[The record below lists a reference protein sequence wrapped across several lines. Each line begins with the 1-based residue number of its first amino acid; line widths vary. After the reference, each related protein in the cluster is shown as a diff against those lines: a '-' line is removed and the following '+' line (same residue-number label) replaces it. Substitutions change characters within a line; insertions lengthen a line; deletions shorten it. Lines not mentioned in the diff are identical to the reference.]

1 MLAALSTNNSGLTTS
16 DSGLFMNRM
25 MAIVEREMRKFF
37 RSPALMLASMIFPLV
52 QLIILGNA
60 FGGKIRDAKVAIVDQ
75 DGGPQALRVRE
86 AFDSVRANIRT
97 FVPVSYHDDKQAV
110 EDVRNGKLQ
119 GAVIIPPQF
128 SRRVYEENHPR
139 IALVVDNSDNFMSSA
154 VEAELSQLTEALNQP
169 TASPRILQQTALDI
183 VELYPYIEY
192 MKYLLPGSLVLAMF
206 VSVMIGGGML
216 YIDDKARG
224 VHEGYLVTP
233 ITKLELVLGLNLAG
247 AIKAV
252 MTGVIIVG
260 IGSLLAG
267 VSTIFNPLTAL
278 GLLIMIVLT
287 SLAFNTMMFLLMVRI
302 EDPLVPRA
310 MFGILNTLLFFP
322 SGSVYPIQAFP
333 RWLRA
338 IAKCDPFTY
347 AVDGFKCLLLKE
359 TNLSA
364 VWGDML
370 FLTIF
375 AAVTLG
381 IAIPLFKRTL

>member
-1 MLAALSTNNSGLTTS
+1 
-16 DSGLFMNRM
+16 MNRM

-60 FGGKIRDAKVAIVDQ
+60 FGGKIRDARVAIVDQ
-75 DGGPQALRVRE
+75 DGGTQALRVRE

-97 FVPVSYHDDKQAV
+97 FVPLNYDSEKQAV
-110 EDVRNGKLQ
+110 EDVRNGKLE
-119 GAVIIPPQF
+119 GAVIIPAQF

-139 IALVVDNSDNFMSSA
+139 IAVVVDNSDNFMSSA
-154 VEAELSQLTEALNQP
+154 IETELTELTNALNRP
-169 TASPRILQQTALDI
+169 VVEPRILQQTALDI

-252 MTGVIIVG
+252 MTGVIITV
-260 IGSLLAG
+260 IGSLIAG
-267 VSTIFNPLTAL
+267 VRTIFKPVTVI
-278 GLLIMIVLT
+278 GLLAMIVLT
-287 SLAFNTMMFLLMVRI
+287 ALAFNTMMFLLMVRI

-322 SGSVYPIQAFP
+322 SGSVYPVQAFP
-333 RWLRA
+333 RWLQA
-338 IAKCDPFTY
+338 IARVDPFTY
-347 AVDGFKCLLLKE
+347 AVEGFKCLLLKE
-359 TNLSA
+359 TTLSA
-364 VWGDML
+364 VWPDML
-370 FLTIF
+370 YLTIF
-375 AAVTLG
+375 AAITLG

>member
-1 MLAALSTNNSGLTTS
+1 
-16 DSGLFMNRM
+16 MNRM

-37 RSPALMLASMIFPLV
+37 RAPALMLTSMIFPLV

-60 FGGKIRDAKVAIVDQ
+60 FGGKIRDARVAIVDE
-75 DGGPQALRVRE
+75 DGGTQALRVRE

-97 FVPVSYHDDKQAV
+97 FVPVNYTSEKQAV
-110 EDVRNGKLQ
+110 EDVRNGKLE
-119 GAVIIPPQF
+119 GAGIIPPQF
-128 SRRVYEENHPR
+128 SSRVYEENHPR
-139 IALVVDNSDNFMSSA
+139 IAVVVDNSDNFMSAAIES
-154 VEAELSQLTEALNQP
+154 ELTDLTDALNQP
-169 TASPRILQQTALDI
+169 TVEPRILQQTALDI

-252 MTGVIIVG
+252 MTGVIICV
-260 IGSLLAG
+260 IGSLMAG
-267 VSTIFNPLTAL
+267 VSTIFNPATML
-278 GLLIMIVLT
+278 GLLVMIVLT

-302 EDPLVPRA
+302 DGPLVPRA

-322 SGSVYPIQAFP
+322 SGAIYPIQAFP
-333 RWLRA
+333 PWLKV
-338 IAKCDPFTY
+338 IAKADPFSY

-359 TNLSA
+359 TSLTA
-364 VWGDML
+364 VGGDML
-370 FLTIF
+370 YLTIF
-375 AAVTLG
+375 AAITLAV
-381 IAIPLFKRTL
+381 AIPLFKRTL

>member
-1 MLAALSTNNSGLTTS
+1 
-16 DSGLFMNRM
+16 MNRM

-60 FGGKIRDAKVAIVDQ
+60 FGGKIHDARIAFVDE
-75 DGGPQALRVRE
+75 DGGPQAVRIRE
-86 AFDSVRANIRT
+86 AFDSVRVNIRT
-97 FVPVSYHDDKQAV
+97 FVPIEYDDEKKAV

-119 GAVIIPPQF
+119 GAVIIPPQY
-128 SRRVYEENHPR
+128 SQHVYEENHPR
-139 IALVVDNSDNFMSSA
+139 IGLVVDNSDNFMSSA
-154 VEAELSQLTEALNQP
+154 VESELTDLTNALNQP
-169 TASPRILQQTALDI
+169 TVSPRILQQTALNI

-252 MTGVIIVG
+252 MTGAIIVV
-260 IGSLLAG
+260 IGSMMAG
-267 VSTIFNPLTAL
+267 VGTIFNPVTAI
-278 GLLIMIVLT
+278 GLVIMIVLT

-333 RWLRA
+333 PWLRA

-370 FLTIF
+370 FLSVF

>member
-1 MLAALSTNNSGLTTS
+1 
-16 DSGLFMNRM
+16 M

-60 FGGKIRDAKVAIVDQ
+60 FGGKIRDARLAIVDE
-75 DGGPQALRVRE
+75 DGGTQALRVRE

-97 FVPVSYHDDKQAV
+97 FVPVNYDSEKQAV
-110 EDVRNGKLQ
+110 NDVRNGKLE

-128 SRRVYEENHPR
+128 SSRVYEENHPR
-139 IALVVDNSDNFMSSA
+139 IAVVVDNSDNFMSSA
-154 VEAELSQLTEALNQP
+154 IESELTDLTNALNQP
-169 TASPRILQQTALDI
+169 SVEPRILQQTALDI
-183 VELYPYIEY
+183 VEMYPYIEY

-252 MTGVIIVG
+252 MTGVIITV
-260 IGSLLAG
+260 IGSLIAG
-267 VSTIFNPLTAL
+267 VSTIFNPLTVI

-287 SLAFNTMMFLLMVRI
+287 ALAFNTMMFLLMVRI

-322 SGSVYPIQAFP
+322 SGSVYPVQAFP
-333 RWLRA
+333 PWLRA
-338 IAKCDPFTY
+338 IAKVDPFTY

-370 FLTIF
+370 YLTIF

>member
-1 MLAALSTNNSGLTTS
+1 ML
-16 DSGLFMNRM
+16 
-25 MAIVEREMRKFF
+25 AIVEREMRKFF

-60 FGGKIRDAKVAIVDQ
+60 FGGKIHDARVAIVDQ

-97 FVPVSYHDDKQAV
+97 FVPIYYDSDRQAM
-110 EDVRNGKLQ
+110 EDVRNGKLE

-154 VEAELSQLTEALNQP
+154 VEAELTELTNALNQP
-169 TASPRILQQTALDI
+169 TVTPRILQQTALDI

-247 AIKAV
+247 SIKAV
-252 MTGVIIVG
+252 MTGVIIVA
-260 IGSLLAG
+260 IGSMMAG
-267 VSTIFNPLTAL
+267 VGTIFNPVTIF

-333 RWLRA
+333 GWLRA

-359 TNLSA
+359 TTLSA

-370 FLTIF
+370 FLSIF
-375 AAVTLG
+375 AAITLG